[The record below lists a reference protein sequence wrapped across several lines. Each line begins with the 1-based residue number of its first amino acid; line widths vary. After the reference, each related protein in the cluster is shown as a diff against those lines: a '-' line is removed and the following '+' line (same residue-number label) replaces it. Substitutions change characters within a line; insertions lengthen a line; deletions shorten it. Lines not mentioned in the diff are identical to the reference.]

1 MLQLDSAI
9 ENQVFELNDL
19 ENKLKPLNFII
30 GSNWEYDHGYFDY
43 PFQSKETYYFLRIP
57 FNAEIG
63 QLDEP
68 GVQVRVGRPFLLGHQ
83 YASGTDEDAMI
94 GNVTAPI
101 NQFQSPVDPD
111 TEVPEDIQSKGDDL
125 IKTVEHA
132 LLS

>member
-9 ENQVFELNDL
+9 ENQVFSLNEL
-19 ENKLKPLNFII
+19 ENKLKPLNFTI
-30 GSNWEYDHGYFDY
+30 GSNWEYDHGYFDNQL
-43 PFQSKETYYFLRIP
+43 QSEGTYYFLRIP

-83 YASGTDEDAMI
+83 YASGTDEDAVI
-94 GNVTAPI
+94 GNMTAI
-101 NQFQSPVDPD
+101 VNQFQSPVDPD
-111 TEVPEDIQSKGDDL
+111 TEVPEDIQSKGDEL
-125 IKTVEHA
+125 IKTVEQA